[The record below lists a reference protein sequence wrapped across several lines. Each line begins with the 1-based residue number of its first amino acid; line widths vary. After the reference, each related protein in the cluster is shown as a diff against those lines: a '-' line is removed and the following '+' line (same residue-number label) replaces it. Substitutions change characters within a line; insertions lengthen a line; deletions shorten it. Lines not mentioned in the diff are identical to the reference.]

1 MAFVQS
7 SSLRGVSGRRLSMTK
22 RLRMMFALRKSRT
35 QLAAL
40 TDDQLADIG
49 VSRDQAMAESQRAL
63 WDGHEYWVK
72 RTF

>member
-7 SSLRGVSGRRLSMTK
+7 SSLRGVSGRRLSIAK
-22 RLRMMFALRKSRT
+22 RLRMMLALRKSRA

-49 VSRDQAMAESQRAL
+49 VSRDQATAESQRAP

>member
-7 SSLRGVSGRRLSMTK
+7 SSLRGVSGRRLSITK
-22 RLRMMFALRKSRT
+22 RLRMMLALRKSRT
-35 QLAAL
+35 ALAAL

-49 VSRDQAMAESQRAL
+49 ISREQANAESQRAP